1 MDDTNFVCVD
11 LGSSLKNRNEMETER
26 SEFIETRRKTAGFEW
41 AAEPDEMLFPC
52 CATKWVMVGIAA
64 FLCVIS
70 IIAWIVASIY
80 TGFVWLTISTLFM
93 LLIIFLP
100 EYFSNIINFAVNFC
114 VWVAFAIF
122 SFVYAIKHLVDRS
135 DKSYN
140 EDSKNRL
147 MAGAIFE
154 FIEFIGSV
162 CVCILMFRMLY
173 FYYQNRGNDNVM
185 AVAA

>member
-1 MDDTNFVCVD
+1 
-11 LGSSLKNRNEMETER
+11 METER
-26 SEFIETRRKTAGFEW
+26 SEFIETPRKTAGFEW

-80 TGFVWLTISTLFM
+80 TGFVWLVSNFFWVFDTKKFQTISTLFM

-122 SFVYAIKHLVDRS
+122 SFVYAIKHLVDRG